1 MVKLLANFKSVNL
14 ACFMNS
20 LPTMR
25 KSRTAE
31 FMIYIYELH
40 LQSFPK
46 LDITGTRET
55 FTKCLSSAKIS
66 LDVFRVSTEPR
77 LFSHLSCPFGQS
89 LALRRKT
96 LCFGPSKGFCL
107 ACEAFLTS
115 FCNHSTRKPKLVFFR
130 R

>member
-1 MVKLLANFKSVNL
+1 MEKLLANFKSVTL

-20 LPTMR
+20 LSTMR

-55 FTKCLSSAKIS
+55 FTKRLSNAKIS
-66 LDVFRVSTEPR
+66 LDVFRVSTGPR

-89 LALRRKT
+89 LALRRNT

-115 FCNHSTRKPKLVFFR
+115 FCNHSTWKPKLVFFR